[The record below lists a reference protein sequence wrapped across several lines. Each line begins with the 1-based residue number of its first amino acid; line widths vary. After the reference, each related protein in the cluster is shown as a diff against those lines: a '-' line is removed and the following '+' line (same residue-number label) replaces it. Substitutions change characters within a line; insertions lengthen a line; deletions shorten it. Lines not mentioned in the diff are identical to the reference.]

1 MLVIKSAYGNLQP
14 SKAKRE
20 PYGGGMK
27 NLFDVTDKVIVV
39 TGAAGVLAG
48 GVAKYLQRQ
57 GAYVVYLDLFQEKV
71 DETLA
76 EAKKISDQ
84 CCGFA
89 CSVLDQ
95 ASLDAVYGKI
105 MADLGRV
112 DVLINGAG
120 GNMPGATIG
129 PNQDVFDL
137 KIEDYSKVLD
147 LNLKGTVMP
156 TMTFA
161 KAFKAQRSGCVVNFS
176 SMSATQALT
185 RVLGYS
191 NAKAA
196 IDNFTKWM
204 ATEMALKYGDKVRV
218 NALVPGFFIGNQNR
232 ALLVKEDGSYT
243 DRGQQVINKT
253 PFRRFGEQDEVYG
266 TIHYLISDAAAF
278 VTGVVVPVD
287 GGFSAFSGV

>member
-1 MLVIKSAYGNLQP
+1 MN
-14 SKAKRE
+14 
-20 PYGGGMK
+20 
-27 NLFDVTDKVIVV
+27 NLFDISDKVIAV

-48 GVAKYLQRQ
+48 GTARYLQEQ
-57 GAYVVYLDLFQEKV
+57 GAYVIYLDLRQEQVDKV
-71 DETLA
+71 VA
-76 EAKKISDQ
+76 EAKQISPK
-84 CCGFA
+84 CAGYA
-89 CSVLDQ
+89 CNVLDQ
-95 ASLDAVYGKI
+95 AAIDAVYEKI
-105 MADLGRV
+105 MSDIGRV

-129 PNQDVFDL
+129 PDQDVFDL

-161 KAFKAQRSGCVVNFS
+161 KAFKAQKSGCVINFS

-218 NALVPGFFIGNQNR
+218 CALAPGFFIGNQNR
-232 ALLVKEDGSYT
+232 ALLINEDGSYT
-243 DRGQQVINKT
+243 ARGQQVINKT
-253 PFRRFGEQDEVYG
+253 PFRRFGEQHEVYG
-266 TIHYLISDAAAF
+266 TIHFLISNAAQF
-278 VTGVVVPVD
+278 VTGVIIPVD
-287 GGFSAFSGV
+287 GGFSSYTGV